1 MEEVA
6 SALLRLQEIDLDL
19 MRAKVQLEA
28 MPQAAKLISAAQAK
42 KKLASELKRAI
53 GARKDI
59 EIDIADLQDQ
69 HAAYEQE
76 RLEVKASIDE
86 SSRTYKEVQALDAK
100 LSSLAKK
107 LEKIEFNLGPL
118 LDKLEAAKA
127 SEDKLRAI
135 AARLLAEEESLKKSF
150 SEDSA
155 DIQVRIADLN
165 AERVSVVSEIPED
178 IIARYDA
185 ASKRFGGL
193 AVERLHGNVPSTCRV
208 KLQEEAFRKLSR
220 GPVISECP
228 YCHRILVVEEL

>member
-1 MEEVA
+1 
-6 SALLRLQEIDLDL
+6 
-19 MRAKVQLEA
+19 
-28 MPQAAKLISAAQAK
+28 
-42 KKLASELKRAI
+42 
-53 GARKDI
+53 
-59 EIDIADLQDQ
+59 
-69 HAAYEQE
+69 
-76 RLEVKASIDE
+76 LEVKASIDE

-118 LDKLEAAKA
+118 LYKLEAAKA

-135 AARLLAEEESLKKSF
+135 AARLLAEEESLRKSF

-155 DIQVRIADLN
+155 DIQARIADLD
-165 AERVSVVSEIPED
+165 AERASVISEIPAD
-178 IIARYDA
+178 TIARYDA

-208 KLQEEAFRKLSR
+208 KLQEEAYRKLSR